1 MSPLHAIASLLLA
14 IALLV
19 HENDVGFSNAF
30 HINRAHPASIVSR
43 TEIFSSEQKVG
54 NDETTS
60 EDKTPSMMT
69 LNFAGETVM
78 TSDLAAVD
86 KNKSLYDFFALPH
99 AALFILQ
106 GAKNNTLLQVE
117 NVDTGLFKQYQHN
130 CEKFNASSPTSDDR
144 IYDVTTAG
152 LQFPGLKVMSVVT
165 IGVKMISTNSDLPG
179 YELVLIRDETYAK
192 GSRLFVWFF
201 NKVTGKNKNNKDEPS
216 PGKDQTT
223 FSISRINVVPKE
235 NGMLSFEANANLSL
249 LVQFPSF
256 LMKAIPGASKEKF
269 EKTGGE
275 ALLKALNDD
284 LPSAL
289 EGFRQEYVRWLKE

>member
-1 MSPLHAIASLLLA
+1 MSPLHAIASLFLA

-19 HENDVGFSNAF
+19 HDNDVGFSNAF
-30 HINRAHPASIVSR
+30 HINSARPASIVSR
-43 TEIFSSEQKVG
+43 TQIFSSEQVG

-60 EDKTPSMMT
+60 EDKTSSMMT
-69 LNFAGETVM
+69 LNPASETVV

-86 KNKSLYDFFALPH
+86 NNKSLYDFFALQSS
-99 AALFILQ
+99 ALLILR
-106 GAKNNTLLQVE
+106 AKNNQINEVE
-117 NVDTGLFKQYQHN
+117 NVDTDLFKQYQHN
-130 CEKFNASSPTSDDR
+130 CENFNASAPTPDDR

-249 LVQFPSF
+249 LIQFPSF

-275 ALLKALNDD
+275 ALLKALDTD
-284 LPSAL
+284 LPMAL
-289 EGFRQEYVRWLKE
+289 EGFRQEYVLWLEE